1 MVLTGDNLY
10 VCRTQFR
17 EAESVTIDDS
27 KECINV
33 RYADIE
39 ELCEHLQH
47 LLITRPAPATLPRPA
62 MLEDEA

>member
-1 MVLTGDNLY
+1 MALTGDNLY

-17 EAESVTIDDS
+17 ETESVTIDDS

-33 RYADIE
+33 KYEEIE

-47 LLITRPAPATLPRPA
+47 LLITRPQVALS
-62 MLEDEA
+62 EAKGDANG

>member
-1 MVLTGDNLY
+1 MVGLAEGLMVLTGDNLY

-17 EAESVTIDDS
+17 ETESVTVDDG

-47 LLITRPAPATLPRPA
+47 LLLTRPKVKP
-62 MLEDEA
+62 